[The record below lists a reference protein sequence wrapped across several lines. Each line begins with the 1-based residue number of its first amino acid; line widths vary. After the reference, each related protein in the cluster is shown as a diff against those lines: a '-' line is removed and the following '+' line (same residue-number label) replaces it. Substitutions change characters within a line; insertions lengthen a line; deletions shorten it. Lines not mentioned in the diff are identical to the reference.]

1 MIELTINLDTKSET
15 PLYEQIYS
23 HIKTEIKEGRL
34 CRNIK
39 LPSSRGL
46 SNSLSV
52 SRSTV
57 DNAYLQLVSEGYVN
71 AVPCKGYFVADIDLL
86 VDTSNTKDEHRTDKK
101 TEEFKKNI
109 IDFNIRGID
118 LSLFPFGAWRRIT
131 KNVLSADNS
140 ELFKLGNPK
149 GDIAFRESI
158 KNYLYE
164 SRGVETTVDQIIVGA
179 GNDYLLMLL
188 GNILGK
194 VTVAMENPTYSQAY
208 KILTSLGNKVLP
220 INVDNSG
227 ISVEELYNSQ
237 VDVAYVTPSHQF
249 PTGIVMPIKRRLE
262 LLKWAALENKYII
275 EDDYDSEFRYVG
287 KPIPSL
293 HSIDIE
299 EKIIYIGTLSRSIAP
314 AIRMSYMVLP
324 KKLIEIY
331 DKSYSHFSSTVSR
344 IDQTIVKEFMDQ
356 GYFERHLNKMRSV
369 YKNKHDLLIKKIK
382 EMETGVEISGE
393 NSGVH
398 IVIKVDNNM
407 TEMELVESAKKEHV
421 NVYPLS
427 KYMLGEMPNKRF
439 ENAVLLGFAGLSDKE
454 IISGIR
460 NLDMAWKGR

>member
-1 MIELTINLDTKSET
+1 MIELVINLDAKLEI
-15 PLYEQIYS
+15 PLYEQIYL

-34 CRNIK
+34 CKNMK
-39 LPSSRGL
+39 LPSARGL
-46 SNSLSV
+46 ACSLSV

-86 VDTSNTKDEHRTDKK
+86 ADTSNTKDWHHADRMI
-101 TEEFKKNI
+101 EESWEKI
-109 IDFNIRGID
+109 IDFNTKGMD
-118 LSLFPFGAWRRIT
+118 LSSFPFGVWRRIT

-140 ELFKLGNPK
+140 DLFKLGNSK
-149 GDIAFRESI
+149 GDVTFRESI

-188 GNILGK
+188 RNILGK
-194 VTVAMENPTYSQAY
+194 VTVAMENPTYLQAY
-208 KILTSLGNKVLP
+208 KILTSLGNNVLP
-220 INVDNSG
+220 VNVDDSG

-262 LLKWAALENKYII
+262 LLKWAALEDKYII
-275 EDDYDSEFRYVG
+275 EDDYDSEFRYLG

-324 KKLIEIY
+324 KRLMEIY
-331 DKSYSHFSSTVSR
+331 DKSYGHFSSTVSR
-344 IDQTIVKEFMDQ
+344 IDQTIVKEFIDQ

-369 YKNKHDLLIKKIK
+369 YKNKHDLLINKIRK
-382 EMETGVEISGE
+382 MKTKVEISGE

-398 IVIKVDNNM
+398 IIIKVNNNM
-407 TEMELVESAKKEHV
+407 SETELVESAKKNSV
-421 NVYPLS
+421 VIYPLS
-427 KYMLGEMPNKRF
+427 KYMLMEMPNKIF
-439 ENAVLLGFAGLSDKE
+439 ENTFLLGFAGLSDDE
-454 IISGIR
+454 ITDGIEK
-460 NLDMAWKGR
+460 LDMAWKGR